1 MVLTG
6 IKLNNSG
13 RNRMIYFDNSATTKV
28 APEVLQTYQ
37 TVSEKIWGNPSSL
50 HNMGELAFNLLEQS
64 RKQIAD
70 LLNVKPHEI
79 FFTSG
84 GTEGDNWVVKGT
96 AIEKRAFGKHLIT
109 TAVEHP
115 AITNSMEQLKQ
126 LGYEITY
133 LPVDKEGRISIQDL
147 KDAIRP
153 DTILVSIMA
162 VNNEIGTL
170 QPIQEAA
177 EVLKKYPKI
186 HFHID
191 AVQGIGK
198 GLQSQIF
205 NDRVDFITFS
215 GHKFHA
221 PRGIGFIYAREGRRI
236 APLMTGGGQEKNQR
250 SGTENLP
257 AIAGM
262 AKALRLLLQDE
273 KKNVQQQQ
281 TVKEAIYDHV
291 SKFENVTMFSH
302 RNDGFA
308 PHILCFAIKGVRGE
322 TVVHAFEKNNIFIST
337 TSACSSKKQ
346 VESSTLAAMK
356 TPEDIATSA
365 IRVSLDADN
374 TVVEAQEFNRV
385 FDKLYAEFSKLN
397 KG

>member
-1 MVLTG
+1 
-6 IKLNNSG
+6 
-13 RNRMIYFDNSATTKV
+13 MIYFDNSATTKV
-28 APEVLQTYQ
+28 APEVLKTYQ

-96 AIEKRAFGKHLIT
+96 AIEKRTFGKHIIT

-170 QPIQEAA
+170 QPIKEAA

-198 GLQSQIF
+198 GIQSQVF

-262 AKALRLLLQDE
+262 AKALRLLLQNE
-273 KKNVQQQQ
+273 KQNVQQQQ
-281 TVKEAIYDHV
+281 SVKETIYDHV

-302 RNDGFA
+302 RNEGFA

-322 TVVHAFEKNNIFIST
+322 TVVHAFEKYDIFIST

-365 IRVSLDADN
+365 IRVSLDAEN
-374 TVVEAQEFNRV
+374 TVAEAEKFNQV
-385 FDKLYAEFSKLN
+385 FDKLYAEFAKLN
-397 KG
+397 

>member
-1 MVLTG
+1 
-6 IKLNNSG
+6 
-13 RNRMIYFDNSATTKV
+13 MIYFDNSATTKV

-50 HNMGELAFNLLEQS
+50 HNMGETAFNLLEQS

-115 AITNSMEQLKQ
+115 AITNSMEQLRQ
-126 LGYEITY
+126 LGYDITY
-133 LPVDKEGRISIQDL
+133 LPVDKEGRISVKDL
-147 KDAIRP
+147 EAAIRP

-170 QPIQEAA
+170 QPIKEAA

-198 GLQSQIF
+198 GIQSAIF
-205 NDRVDFITFS
+205 NDRVDFVTFS

-221 PRGIGFIYAREGRRI
+221 PRGIGFIYAREGRLI

-262 AKALRLLLQDE
+262 AKALRLLLQNE
-273 KKNVQQQQ
+273 PANVKQQQ
-281 TVKEAIYDHV
+281 TVKETIFDHV
-291 SKFENVTMFSH
+291 SKFKNVTMFTQ

-322 TVVHAFEKNNIFIST
+322 TVVHAFERYNIFIST

-356 TPEDIATSA
+356 TPDDIATSA

-374 TVVEAQEFNRV
+374 TVAEAQEFNKV
-385 FDKLYAEFSKLN
+385 FDKLYAEFAKLN
-397 KG
+397 

>member
-1 MVLTG
+1 
-6 IKLNNSG
+6 
-13 RNRMIYFDNSATTKV
+13 MIYFDNSATTKV

-50 HNMGELAFNLLEQS
+50 HNMGETAFNLLEQS

-84 GTEGDNWVVKGT
+84 GTEGDNWVAKGT

-115 AITNSMEQLKQ
+115 AITNSMEQLRQ
-126 LGYEITY
+126 LGYDITY
-133 LPVDKEGRISIQDL
+133 LPVDKEGRISVKDL
-147 KDAIRP
+147 EAAIRP

-170 QPIQEAA
+170 QPIKEAA

-198 GLQSQIF
+198 GIQSAIF
-205 NDRVDFITFS
+205 NDRVDFVTFS

-262 AKALRLLLQDE
+262 AKALRLLLQNE
-273 KKNVQQQQ
+273 PANVKQQQ
-281 TVKEAIYDHV
+281 TVKETIFDHV
-291 SKFENVTMFSH
+291 SKFKNVTMFTQ

-322 TVVHAFEKNNIFIST
+322 TVVHAFERYNIFIST

-356 TPEDIATSA
+356 TPDDIATSA

-374 TVVEAQEFNRV
+374 TVAEAQEFNKV
-385 FDKLYAEFSKLN
+385 FDKLYAEFAKLN
-397 KG
+397 

>member
-96 AIEKRAFGKHLIT
+96 AIEKRSFGKHLIT

>member
-1 MVLTG
+1 
-6 IKLNNSG
+6 
-13 RNRMIYFDNSATTKV
+13 MIYFDNSATTKV
-28 APEVLQTYQ
+28 APEVLKTYQ

-50 HNMGELAFNLLEQS
+50 HAMGETAFNLLEQS

-96 AIEKRAFGKHLIT
+96 AIEKRTFGKHLIT

-115 AITNSMEQLKQ
+115 AITNSMEQLRR
-126 LGYEITY
+126 LGYDITY
-133 LPVDKEGRISIQDL
+133 LPVDKEGRISIKDL
-147 KDAIRP
+147 EAAIHP

-170 QPIQEAA
+170 QPIKEAA
-177 EVLKKYPKI
+177 DVLKKYPKI

-198 GLQSQIF
+198 GIQSAIF
-205 NDRVDFITFS
+205 NDRVDFVTFS

-262 AKALRLLLQDE
+262 AKALRLLLKDE
-273 KKNVQQQQ
+273 PANVKQQQ
-281 TVKEAIYDHV
+281 TVKETIFDHV
-291 SKFENVTMFSH
+291 SKFKNVTMFTQ

-322 TVVHAFEKNNIFIST
+322 TVVHAFERYNIFIST

-356 TPEDIATSA
+356 TPDDIATSA

-374 TVVEAQEFNRV
+374 TVAEAEEFNKV

-397 KG
+397 